1 MKLWYALLGTFLLG
15 AASLSAQ
22 TADTAPADTQ
32 PVTPITEQA
41 APATQKLLGYQMYP
55 NAFGFGFISNFSGG
69 LTYQRWFNNGFG
81 FSITAGGS
89 FRSKNNTFNNYAVQ
103 LGAQKILS
111 WSEILKGSSEIGIYA
126 AAIAVHQGGRQIQ
139 IWKGNS
145 TADNL
150 EFRTGLGLGLGT
162 EFLIFKRVSL
172 TFEAL
177 FVGVYPLEVG
187 IDGALGLKFRF

>member
-1 MKLWYALLGTFLLG
+1 MKLWYTLLGTFLLG

-32 PVTPITEQA
+32 PVTPVTEQA

-69 LTYQRWFNNGFG
+69 LTYQRWFDNGFG

-89 FRSKNNTFNNYAVQ
+89 LRSKNNTFNNYAVQ

-111 WSEILKGSSEIGIYA
+111 WSEILKSSSEIGIYA
-126 AAIAVHQGGRQIQ
+126 AAIAVHQGRTLVRMPD
-139 IWKGNS
+139 K
-145 TADNL
+145 TVDPL
-150 EFRTGLGLGLGT
+150 EFRTGLGIGLGT
-162 EFLIFKRVSL
+162 EFLFVKRVSL

-187 IDGALGLKFRF
+187 IDAALGLKFRF